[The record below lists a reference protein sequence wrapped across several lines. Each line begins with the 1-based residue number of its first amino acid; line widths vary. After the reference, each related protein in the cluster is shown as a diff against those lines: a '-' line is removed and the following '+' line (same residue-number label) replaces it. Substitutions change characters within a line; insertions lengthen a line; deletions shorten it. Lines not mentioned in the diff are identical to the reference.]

1 MDMAPLGFPREL
13 LGQPWPARLEY
24 FRAYTMAHPRLLSA
38 REVLLGAIHGRV
50 SNSLIMVLGPTGV
63 GKSTLRAKVEQM
75 LTMEMLPELE
85 ATPGR
90 LPVVSAECIAPESG
104 TFNWRDHFVRLLLQ
118 MDEPLVDRKRNLED
132 PARAGDRVMSFM
144 PSTRAAG
151 AAYHHAT
158 EQALRF
164 RRPVAVLLDEAQH
177 LARTGSGRRLSD
189 QLDVI
194 KSIANRTDTVH
205 VLFGTYELLAFRN
218 LSAQLSRRSVDIH
231 FPRYRADDPKDR
243 EMFLN
248 VVRSFE
254 QQLPLS
260 QPPDLV
266 RDWEYLYERSIGCV
280 GVLKDW
286 LVRALT
292 GVFRRNATVLTI
304 QDLQAHALSVSQCE
318 KMLSEAL
325 EGEVSLL
332 EGAQECNRLRTR
344 LGLNPLER
352 PPEKLASS
360 LVDAGVAVRSRKQ
373 RWRPGQRIPTR
384 DVIGRVNAN
393 AANL

>member
-1 MDMAPLGFPREL
+1 M
-13 LGQPWPARLEY
+13 
-24 FRAYTMAHPRLLSA
+24 
-38 REVLLGAIHGRV
+38 
-50 SNSLIMVLGPTGV
+50 N
-63 GKSTLRAKVEQM
+63 
-75 LTMEMLPELE
+75 
-85 ATPGR
+85 
-90 LPVVSAECIAPESG
+90 
-104 TFNWRDHFVRLLLQ
+104 
-118 MDEPLVDRKRNLED
+118 EPLVDRKRNLED
-132 PARAGDRVMSFM
+132 PVRTADRAMSFM
-144 PSTRAAG
+144 PNTRAAG

-254 QQLPLS
+254 QHLPLS

-304 QDLQAHALSVSQCE
+304 RELKAHALSVSQCE

-332 EGAQECNRLRTR
+332 EGAQESNRLRTR

-360 LVDAGVAVRSRKQ
+360 LIGAGIAVRSRKQ
-373 RWRPGQRIPTR
+373 HWRPGQRIPTR

>member
-1 MDMAPLGFPREL
+1 
-13 LGQPWPARLEY
+13 
-24 FRAYTMAHPRLLSA
+24 
-38 REVLLGAIHGRV
+38 
-50 SNSLIMVLGPTGV
+50 
-63 GKSTLRAKVEQM
+63 
-75 LTMEMLPELE
+75 
-85 ATPGR
+85 
-90 LPVVSAECIAPESG
+90 
-104 TFNWRDHFVRLLLQ
+104 

-132 PARAGDRVMSFM
+132 PVRAGDRVMSFM

-254 QQLPLS
+254 QHLPLS

-292 GVFRRNATVLTI
+292 GIFRRNATVLTI
-304 QDLQAHALSVSQCE
+304 RDLQAHALSVSQCE

-332 EGAQECNRLRTR
+332 EGAQESNRLRTR
-344 LGLNPLER
+344 LGLNPIER
-352 PPEKLASS
+352 PPEKLASM
-360 LVDAGVAVRSRKQ
+360 VDAGIAVRSRKQ

-384 DVIGRVNAN
+384 DVIGRVNAS

>member
-1 MDMAPLGFPREL
+1 
-13 LGQPWPARLEY
+13 
-24 FRAYTMAHPRLLSA
+24 
-38 REVLLGAIHGRV
+38 
-50 SNSLIMVLGPTGV
+50 MVLGPTGV

-90 LPVVSAECIAPESG
+90 LPVVSVECIAPESG

-132 PARAGDRVMSFM
+132 PVRTADRVMSFM
-144 PSTRAAG
+144 PNTRAAG

-304 QDLQAHALSVSQCE
+304 RDLQAHALSVSQCD
-318 KMLSEAL
+318 KMLSETL
-325 EGEVSLL
+325 EGEVGLL
-332 EGAQECNRLRTR
+332 EGSEECNRLRMR
-344 LGLNPLER
+344 LGLGCDKGHPDKLIAPAVSIGIPLS
-352 PPEKLASS
+352 K
-360 LVDAGVAVRSRKQ
+360 KQ
-373 RWRPGQRIPTR
+373 RWRPGQRLPTR

-393 AANL
+393 AASL

>member
-1 MDMAPLGFPREL
+1 
-13 LGQPWPARLEY
+13 
-24 FRAYTMAHPRLLSA
+24 
-38 REVLLGAIHGRV
+38 
-50 SNSLIMVLGPTGV
+50 MVLGPTGV
-63 GKSTLRAKVEQM
+63 GKSPLRAKVEQM

-90 LPVVSAECIAPESG
+90 LPVVSVECIAPESG
-104 TFNWRDHFVRLLLQ
+104 TFNWRDHFARLHLQ

-132 PARAGDRVMSFM
+132 PVRTGNRTMSCM
-144 PSTRAAG
+144 PNTREAG

-158 EQALRF
+158 EQALRL

-205 VLFGTYELLAFRN
+205 VLFGTYELPAFRN

-254 QQLPLS
+254 QHPPLS
-260 QPPDLV
+260 QPPDLM
-266 RDWEYLYERSIGCV
+266 RDWEYL
-280 GVLKDW
+280 
-286 LVRALT
+286 
-292 GVFRRNATVLTI
+292 
-304 QDLQAHALSVSQCE
+304 
-318 KMLSEAL
+318 
-325 EGEVSLL
+325 
-332 EGAQECNRLRTR
+332 
-344 LGLNPLER
+344 
-352 PPEKLASS
+352 
-360 LVDAGVAVRSRKQ
+360 
-373 RWRPGQRIPTR
+373 
-384 DVIGRVNAN
+384 
-393 AANL
+393 